1 MHQPVQPI
9 KLIAIDIDGTLLN
22 RDKRITQRT
31 REAIQAA
38 QAAGIT
44 VTLATARR
52 YENSMPFAEELLQY
66 PQIDRRHKENLA
78 PLPALLAVDN
88 ANGTIPNMPS
98 SQMPLLLCDGALTMQ
113 YPQHTVI
120 ATHLFDADIA
130 QQVAD
135 TMVQHAVQPIVHHMT
150 EQGEETWSG
159 PQEFD
164 NAELATYFNYYP
176 NVKRHTHSTLCTGKP
191 APLRIVAF
199 TSIETINTIVPHLA
213 RHDCTCYTIER
224 GIYNCA
230 EIVTMNK
237 SCSKAT
243 GLTALAQRLAIPM
256 DQVMAIGDGV
266 NDREMLQA
274 AGWGVAMGHASN
286 ALKAVADAV
295 TGNNTEDGAAQAIER
310 YALRWER
317 DSASNSLKR
326 AI

>member
-1 MHQPVQPI
+1 MHQPPRSI

-22 RDKRITQRT
+22 RNKQITQRT

-38 QAAGIT
+38 HAAGII

-52 YENSMPFAEELLQY
+52 YENSIPFAEELD
-66 PQIDRRHKENLA
+66 IS
-78 PLPALLAVDN
+78 
-88 ANGTIPNMPS
+88 IPMI
-98 SQMPLLLCDGALTMQ
+98 LCDGALTMQ

-120 ATHLFDADIA
+120 ATHLFDSDIA

-135 TMVQHAVQPIVHHMT
+135 TMVEHAVQPIVHHIT

-159 PQEFD
+159 PDDFD

-176 NVKRHTHSTLCTGKP
+176 VVKRHTHHTLCMGKP

-199 TSIETINTIVPHLA
+199 TSVETSNAVLPQIS
-213 RHDCTCYTIER
+213 RYDCTCYMIER

-243 GLTALAQRLAIPM
+243 GLTELTKRLAISM
-256 DQVMAIGDGV
+256 DQVMAIGDGI

-274 AGWGVAMGHASN
+274 AGWGVAMGHASHT
-286 ALKAVADAV
+286 LKAVADAV
-295 TGNNTEDGAAQAIER
+295 TGNNTADGAAQAIER
-310 YALRWER
+310 YALQRYPT
-317 DSASNSLKR
+317 SGS
-326 AI
+326 

>member
-1 MHQPVQPI
+1 
-9 KLIAIDIDGTLLN
+9 
-22 RDKRITQRT
+22 
-31 REAIQAA
+31 
-38 QAAGIT
+38 
-44 VTLATARR
+44 
-52 YENSMPFAEELLQY
+52 MPFAEELDITL
-66 PQIDRRHKENLA
+66 
-78 PLPALLAVDN
+78 PL
-88 ANGTIPNMPS
+88 I
-98 SQMPLLLCDGALTMQ
+98 LCDGALTMQ

-120 ATHLFDADIA
+120 ATHLFDPDIA

-135 TMVQHAVQPIVHHMT
+135 TMVRHTVQPIVHHIT

-159 PQEFD
+159 PHDFD

-176 NVKRHTHSTLCTGKP
+176 NVKRHTYPALCTGKP

-199 TSIETINTIVPHLA
+199 TSVETVNAIIPHMT

-243 GLTALAQRLAIPM
+243 GLTALAQRLDISM
-256 DQVMAIGDGV
+256 DQVMAIGDGI

-274 AGWGVAMGHASN
+274 AGWGVAMGHASK

-295 TGNNTEDGAAQAIER
+295 TGNNSEDGAAQAIER
-310 YALRWER
+310 YALR
-317 DSASNSLKR
+317 
-326 AI
+326 

>member
-1 MHQPVQPI
+1 VYTWDYNGKKEGGKPCSYVGETMMHQPSQPI

-22 RDKRITQRT
+22 RDKHITQRT

-38 QAAGIT
+38 QVSGII

-52 YENSMPFAEELLQY
+52 YENSMPFAEELS
-66 PQIDRRHKENLA
+66 
-78 PLPALLAVDN
+78 
-88 ANGTIPNMPS
+88 IP
-98 SQMPLLLCDGALTMQ
+98 MPLILCDGALTMQ

-120 ATHLFDADIA
+120 AKHLFDADVA

-135 TMVQHAVQPIVHHMT
+135 TMIQHAVQPVVHHLT

-159 PQEFD
+159 PDDFD
-164 NAELATYFNYYP
+164 NAELATYFNHYP
-176 NVKRHTHSTLCTGKP
+176 NIKRHPHSTLCAGKP

-199 TSIETINTIVPHLA
+199 ASIERVTTIIPHIA
-213 RHDCTCYTIER
+213 RYDCTCYTIER
-224 GIYNCA
+224 GLYNCA

-243 GLTALAQRLAIPM
+243 GLTALAQRLNISM
-256 DQVMAIGDGV
+256 DQVMAIGDGI

-274 AGWGVAMGHASN
+274 VGWGVAMGHASN

-310 YALRWER
+310 YVLR
-317 DSASNSLKR
+317 
-326 AI
+326 